1 MEIPGGG
8 FDFYIPAAPK
18 AENYLLTKVNP
29 FSWAASA
36 SNIPLACSL
45 MNVYRGPQVEI
56 LHAPLGQSPGNLSR
70 ADESYICPPRL
81 SQFVCPEKKKK
92 KITLKKMS
100 NFKAEV
106 VFFHYCEIFSIKG
119 YLSPFADCIP
129 LCLLKIRS
137 PMFPLS

>member
-8 FDFYIPAAPK
+8 FDFYIPAAPR

-45 MNVYRGPQVEI
+45 MNVSRGPQAEI
-56 LHAPLGQSPGNLSR
+56 LHVPLGQSPGNLSR

-81 SQFVCPEKKKK
+81 SQFVCPEKK
-92 KITLKKMS
+92 ITLKKMS

-106 VFFHYCEIFSIKG
+106 VFFITVK
-119 YLSPFADCIP
+119 
-129 LCLLKIRS
+129 CLV
-137 PMFPLS
+137 